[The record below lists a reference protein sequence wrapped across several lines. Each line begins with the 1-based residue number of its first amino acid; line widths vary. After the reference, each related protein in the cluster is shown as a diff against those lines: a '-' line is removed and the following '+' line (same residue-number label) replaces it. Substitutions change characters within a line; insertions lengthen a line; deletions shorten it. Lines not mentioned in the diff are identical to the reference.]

1 MSFVGI
7 IAQERVICLSQS
19 GDWIRLLL
27 RVSNNF
33 LSQFTPVSTVMSRP
47 SVEQIIDFF
56 VLVQPLLAKH
66 LLILLQ
72 LESVCLRICECRGQ
86 VASSRLLHDWLG
98 PCEIFGFFTLVLC
111 ASEAF

>member
-1 MSFVGI
+1 
-7 IAQERVICLSQS
+7 
-19 GDWIRLLL
+19 
-27 RVSNNF
+27 
-33 LSQFTPVSTVMSRP
+33 MSRP

-72 LESVCLRICECRGQ
+72 LKSVCLRICECRGQ